1 MEHSAFQSDLSPTRI
16 LVVDPSDRA
25 RALYEEAFSD
35 LGCETAFARD
45 GFEAL
50 TLIDAFEPTLVF
62 TNTLLAR
69 LDGYKLAGIIT
80 RNRRFRDR
88 TPVILVSH
96 DADLF
101 ERAHGRLMGAREHLL
116 HPMGVE
122 KIREAFYRNA

>member
-1 MEHSAFQSDLSPTRI
+1 MEYSAFQSDLSPTRV

-25 RALYEEAFSD
+25 RALFEEAFAD
-35 LGCETAFARD
+35 LGCETAYARD

-50 TLIDAFEPTLVF
+50 TIANEFEPTLVF
-62 TNTLLAR
+62 ANTQISR
-69 LDGYKLAGIIT
+69 VDGYKLAGIIT
-80 RNRRFRDR
+80 QNKRFRGK

-116 HPMGVE
+116 HPMGVNE
-122 KIREAFYRNA
+122 IREAFFRNA